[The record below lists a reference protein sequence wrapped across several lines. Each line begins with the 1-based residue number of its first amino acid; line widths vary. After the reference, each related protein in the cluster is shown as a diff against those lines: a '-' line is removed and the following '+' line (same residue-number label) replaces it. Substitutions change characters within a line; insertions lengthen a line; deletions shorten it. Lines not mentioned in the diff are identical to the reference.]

1 MLRVVESI
9 VEAEIQSAIAA
20 QCQYSFNCLGYFRYL
35 KRPVYIARLKRN
47 NPSPRHEKNH
57 HDKSKNFIFL
67 PENAVCYLSLF
78 FFFNSQLFTTN
89 LLSINEGNV
98 GTQCKLCKLDPFVS
112 AVLANRKMCTFYV
125 SQSKLTMQ

>member
-20 QCQYSFNCLGYFRYL
+20 QCQYSFNCLGCFRYL
-35 KRPVYIARLKRN
+35 KRPLYIARLKRN

-67 PENAVCYLSLF
+67 PENPVCYLSLCF
-78 FFFNSQLFTTN
+78 FSIPNFSQQIFFQSMKVMSGHNANCANLILLF
-89 LLSINEGNV
+89 L
-98 GTQCKLCKLDPFVS
+98 QF
-112 AVLANRKMCTFYV
+112 
-125 SQSKLTMQ
+125 